1 MGGLLWLC
9 LGLVGIFVTGE
20 SRLNVL
26 LLWNFVFLTV
36 KSCVSA
42 GSSTKRCKVG
52 TVLCKDGSECIQY
65 SLLCDGEQDCADG
78 SDEEDCESGCREGG
92 CFFVLNG
99 ITVLIYPHFMYQ
111 LLLELNLLALCS
123 ISFLTQSCIQTDQ
136 FQCAHGKKCIDKQHV
151 CDGTAH
157 CQDHSDEQQCMK
169 RTDNCAHQCDDKNR
183 CLPATFV
190 CDGERDCLDG
200 TDEASCGRLKTN

>member
-92 CFFVLNG
+92 IFLFL
-99 ITVLIYPHFMYQ
+99 ME
-111 LLLELNLLALCS
+111 LL
-123 ISFLTQSCIQTDQ
+123 F
-136 FQCAHGKKCIDKQHV
+136 
-151 CDGTAH
+151 
-157 CQDHSDEQQCMK
+157 
-169 RTDNCAHQCDDKNR
+169 
-183 CLPATFV
+183 
-190 CDGERDCLDG
+190 
-200 TDEASCGRLKTN
+200 